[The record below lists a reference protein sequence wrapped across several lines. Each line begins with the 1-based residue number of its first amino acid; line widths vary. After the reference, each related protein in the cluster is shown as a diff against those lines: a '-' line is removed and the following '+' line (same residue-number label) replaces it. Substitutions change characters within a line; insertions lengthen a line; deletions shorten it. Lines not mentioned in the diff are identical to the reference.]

1 LPGHPKPIIDCD
13 LDLDPDSDTDSDS
26 DTDTDQDEG
35 ASLIINA
42 ICEYHVFAPA
52 MLVMAQLFEPTFYL
66 MGVRIALLCASFS
79 FGNLIA

>member
-1 LPGHPKPIIDCD
+1 MQYAGIMGI
-13 LDLDPDSDTDSDS
+13 
-26 DTDTDQDEG
+26 
-35 ASLIINA
+35 
-42 ICEYHVFAPA
+42 APA

>member
-1 LPGHPKPIIDCD
+1 MPISDC
-13 LDLDPDSDTDSDS
+13 DTDSDR
-26 DTDTDQDEG
+26 EMNAG
-35 ASLIINA
+35 VSLIINA
-42 ICEYHVFAPA
+42 TCRYHISAPA

>member
-1 LPGHPKPIIDCD
+1 VAYRNPISDRD
-13 LDLDPDSDTDSDS
+13 TDTDSDS
-26 DTDTDQDEG
+26 DSDTDLDEG
-35 ASLIINA
+35 VSLILYA
-42 ICEYHVFAPA
+42 TCGYHVSAPA